1 MPNLKTLQEQR
12 GEALAEIQRLR
23 DVITTEDR
31 DFSADERTAWEASN
45 SHYDQISDRIAI
57 IERTRTLEADKP
69 VVDVP
74 AKADAPDYRSM
85 LMSSREIDI
94 PLMRSAPRTVAEARA
109 MSTTTDSEGGYLVP
123 TDLGAAVEVALLEFG
138 GVREV
143 ATVIRTET
151 GAQIDLPTVD
161 DSGNTG
167 SSPVAENAG
176 LGTTDVT
183 FGVKSLNAYKV
194 SSDLVKIPFELL
206 QDSAFDLAS
215 LLGRL
220 LGERIAR
227 NSSALYTTG
236 TGSSQPNGVVTA
248 SAAGVTA
255 AGVAAITSDELI
267 DLYHSVGRAYRR
279 NGTWMMADSTAKY
292 VRKLK
297 DGDNQYLWQPGLSM
311 GLPDTLFGAPVI
323 TNDDMAALATG
334 NKTVLFGDFSR
345 YYIRDVGAVRLIRL
359 NERFA
364 DNDQIAWVA
373 ILRTDGELADAGTN
387 PIKHLV
393 QA

>member
-1 MPNLKTLQEQR
+1 MPTLKTLQEQR

-31 DFSADERTAWEASN
+31 DFSTDERAAWEASN

-74 AKADAPDYRSM
+74 AKADATDYRSM

-151 GAQIDLPTVD
+151 GSQIDLPTVD

-167 SSPVAENAG
+167 SIEGENDG
-176 LGTTDVT
+176 LATTDVT

-248 SAAGVTA
+248 SSAGVTA

-334 NKTVLFGDFSR
+334 NKTVIFGDFSR

>member
-1 MPNLKTLQEQR
+1 MPTLKTLQEQR

-31 DFSADERTAWEASN
+31 DFSTDERTAWEASN

-69 VVDVP
+69 VIDVP

-94 PLMRSAPRTVAEARA
+94 PLQRSAPRTVAEARA

-167 SSPVAENAG
+167 SIEGENDG
-176 LGTTDVT
+176 LATTDVT

-236 TGSSQPNGVVTA
+236 TGSSQPKGVVTA

-279 NGTWMMADSTAKY
+279 SGTWMMADSTAKY

>member
-31 DFSADERTAWEASN
+31 DFSADERSAWEASN
-45 SHYDQISDRIAI
+45 SHYDQLSDRIAI

-69 VVDVP
+69 VIDVP

-109 MSTTTDSEGGYLVP
+109 NSTTVDSEGGYLVP
-123 TDLGAAVEVALLEFG
+123 TTLGAAVEVALLEFG

-143 ATVIRTET
+143 STVIRTET

-161 DSGNTG
+161 DSSSNG
-167 SSPVAENAG
+167 SVEGENDG
-176 LGTTDVT
+176 LATSDVT

-236 TGSSQPNGVVTA
+236 SGSSTVNGVVTA
-248 SAAGVTA
+248 STAGVTA

-311 GLPDTLFGAPVI
+311 GLPDTLFGAPVV

>member
-1 MPNLKTLQEQR
+1 MPTIKQLQEQR
-12 GEALAEIQRLR
+12 GEALSEIQRLR

-31 DFSADERTAWEASN
+31 DFSADERSAWEASN
-45 SHYDQISDRIAI
+45 DHFDQVSERISI
-57 IERTRTLEADKP
+57 IERTRSIEAAQP
-69 VVDVP
+69 IVDEP
-74 AKADAPDYRSM
+74 AKADAPDLRSV
-85 LMSSREIDI
+85 LMSNSQIDI
-94 PLMRSAPRTVAEARA
+94 PLSRTAPRTVAEARA
-109 MSTTTDSEGGYLVP
+109 NSTTTDSEGGYLVP
-123 TDLGAAVEVALLEFG
+123 TTLGNAVEVALLEFG

-143 ATVIRTET
+143 ATVIRTES
-151 GAQIDLPTVD
+151 GNQIDLPTVN

-167 SSPVAENAG
+167 SVEGENDG
-176 LGTTDVT
+176 LATTDVV

-206 QDSAFDLAS
+206 QDSAFDLGS

-227 NSSALYTTG
+227 NASALYTTG
-236 TGSSQPNGVVTA
+236 SGSSTVNGVVTA

-255 AGVAAITSDELI
+255 AGASAITSDELV
-267 DLYHSVGRAYRR
+267 DLFHSVGRAYRR
-279 NGTWMMADSTAKY
+279 NGTWMLNDSTAKY

-297 DGDNQYLWQPGLSM
+297 DGDSNYLWQPSLSM

-323 TNDDMAALATG
+323 TNDDMAEIATG

-345 YYIRDVGAVRLIRL
+345 YYIRDAGAVRLIRL

-364 DNDQIAWVA
+364 DNDQIGWVA
-373 ILRTDGELADAGTN
+373 ILRTDGELANAGTN

>member
-31 DFSADERTAWEASN
+31 DFSADERSAWEASN
-45 SHYDQISDRIAI
+45 SHYDQLSDRIAI

-143 ATVIRTET
+143 STVIRTET

-161 DSGNTG
+161 DSSNTG
-167 SSPVAENAG
+167 NSPVAENAS
-176 LGTTDVT
+176 LATTDVT

-236 TGSSQPNGVVTA
+236 SGSSTVNGVVTA

-311 GLPDTLFGAPVI
+311 GLPDTLFGAPVV

>member
-1 MPNLKTLQEQR
+1 MPTLKTLQEQR

-69 VVDVP
+69 VIDVP

-94 PLMRSAPRTVAEARA
+94 PLQRSAPRTVAEARA

-167 SSPVAENAG
+167 SIEGENDG
-176 LGTTDVT
+176 LATTDVT

-236 TGSSQPNGVVTA
+236 TGSSQPKGVVTA

-279 NGTWMMADSTAKY
+279 SGTWMMSDSTAKY

>member
-74 AKADAPDYRSM
+74 ATADAPDYRSM

-167 SSPVAENAG
+167 SIEGENDG
-176 LGTTDVT
+176 LATTDVT

-248 SAAGVTA
+248 SAAGVSA
-255 AGVAAITSDELI
+255 AGVAAITSDELV
-267 DLYHSVGRAYRR
+267 DLYHSLGRAYRR

>member
-1 MPNLKTLQEQR
+1 MPTLKTLQEQR

-94 PLMRSAPRTVAEARA
+94 PLQRSAPRTVAEARA

-143 ATVIRTET
+143 ATVIRTEN

-167 SSPVAENAG
+167 SIEGENDG
-176 LGTTDVT
+176 LATTDVT

-236 TGSSQPNGVVTA
+236 TGSSQPKGVVTA

-297 DGDNQYLWQPGLSM
+297 DAENQYLWQPGLSM

-387 PIKHLV
+387 PVKHLV

>member
-94 PLMRSAPRTVAEARA
+94 PLMRSAPRTVTEARA

-161 DSGNTG
+161 DSSNTG
-167 SSPVAENAG
+167 SIEGENDG
-176 LGTTDVT
+176 LATTDVT

>member
-1 MPNLKTLQEQR
+1 MPTLKTLQEQR

-69 VVDVP
+69 VIDVP
-74 AKADAPDYRSM
+74 AKDDAPDYRSM

-94 PLMRSAPRTVAEARA
+94 PLQRSAPRTVTEARA

-167 SSPVAENAG
+167 SIEGENDG
-176 LGTTDVT
+176 LATTDVT

-236 TGSSQPNGVVTA
+236 TGSSQPKGVVTA

-297 DGDNQYLWQPGLSM
+297 DAENQYLWQPGLSM

-387 PIKHLV
+387 PVKHLV

>member
-1 MPNLKTLQEQR
+1 MPNLKSLQEQR

-31 DFSADERTAWEASN
+31 DFSADERSAWEASN
-45 SHYDQISDRIAI
+45 SHYDQLSDRIAI

-69 VVDVP
+69 VIDVP
-74 AKADAPDYRSM
+74 AKTDAPDYRSM

-109 MSTTTDSEGGYLVP
+109 NSTTTDSEGGYLVP
-123 TDLGAAVEVALLEFG
+123 TTLGAAVEVALLEFG

-143 ATVIRTET
+143 STVIRTET

-161 DSGNTG
+161 DSSNTG
-167 SSPVAENAG
+167 SVEGENDG
-176 LGTTDVT
+176 LATTDVT

-227 NSSALYTTG
+227 SSSLLYTTG
-236 TGSSQPNGVVTA
+236 SGSSTVNGVVTA
-248 SAAGVTA
+248 STAGVTA

-311 GLPDTLFGAPVI
+311 GLPDTLFGAPVV

-345 YYIRDVGAVRLIRL
+345 YYIRDVGAVRLML
-359 NERFA
+359 Q
-364 DNDQIAWVA
+364 D
-373 ILRTDGELADAGTN
+373 LS
-387 PIKHLV
+387 H
-393 QA
+393 

>member
-1 MPNLKTLQEQR
+1 MPTLKTLQEQR

-31 DFSADERTAWEASN
+31 DFDADERTAWEASN

-143 ATVIRTET
+143 ATVIRTEN

-167 SSPVAENAG
+167 SIEGENDG
-176 LGTTDVT
+176 LATTDVT

-236 TGSSQPNGVVTA
+236 TGSSQPKGVVTA

-279 NGTWMMADSTAKY
+279 SGTWMMSDSTAKY

-323 TNDDMAALATG
+323 TNDDMAALASG

-387 PIKHLV
+387 PVKHLV